1 MKYVYKYIL
10 VYFLFL
16 SLLQNNTIS
25 GVEPGSF
32 RDQSQLLELALNGN
46 RIHLLTPN
54 MLQGLEQLR
63 ILYLSGNDITRLLDY
78 TFQGLQ
84 VKHIRTHWSFHEAT
98 IQWIN
103 LHILYFSD
111 GEQRYETEEIRSEKL
126 YICTL
131 LRQSVRN
138 WQFYLNCVHEE
149 SLQAVFNRYVLI
161 ACQQEQ
167 FSYKS
172 DRWCS
177 PQIFT
182 SF

>member
-1 MKYVYKYIL
+1 MLQYANQWVESVNTWAWFENMKYVYKYIL
-10 VYFLFL
+10 VYFPLL

-84 VKHIRTHWSFHEAT
+84 VEHTEGFMK
-98 IQWIN
+98 
-103 LHILYFSD
+103 LHFS
-111 GEQRYETEEIRSEKL
+111 E
-126 YICTL
+126 
-131 LRQSVRN
+131 
-138 WQFYLNCVHEE
+138 
-149 SLQAVFNRYVLI
+149 
-161 ACQQEQ
+161 
-167 FSYKS
+167 
-172 DRWCS
+172 
-177 PQIFT
+177 
-182 SF
+182 